1 MFTGIVQGMAKIL
14 AIKGSDHLKTIT
26 IGFPQHALDNLS
38 KGASIAING
47 VCLTATHFD
56 GSRSEADFD
65 VMQETLRVTN
75 IGTLNVADDVN
86 FERAA
91 SFGKEIGGHLM
102 SGHVHT
108 TVPLTRRV
116 ESDQGGDNNVTL
128 FFACPAPLRKY
139 LMPKGFVGLNG
150 CSLTLGEQVTDEF
163 SVHLIPETFQVTTFG
178 QAKPGDPINL
188 EIDPSTQAIVDTV
201 ERYLGQRFNDQTL
214 PKL

>member
-14 AIKGSDHLKTIT
+14 AIKGQNQFKTIT
-26 IGFPQHALDNLS
+26 IGFPQHALFNLS

-47 VCLTATHFD
+47 VCLTVTHFD
-56 GSRSEADFD
+56 VSRSEADFD
-65 VMQETLRVTN
+65 VMQETMRVTN
-75 IGTLNVADDVN
+75 IGTLNVFDDVN

-108 TVPLTRRV
+108 TVALTRRV
-116 ESDQGGDNNVTL
+116 DGNNNVTL
-128 FFACPAPLRKY
+128 FFACPGPLKKY

-163 SVHLIPETFQVTTFG
+163 CVHLIPETLQVTTFG
-178 QAKPGDPINL
+178 KAKPGDLFNL

-201 ERYLGQRFNDQTL
+201 ERYLSQRFNDQTL

>member
-14 AIKGSDHLKTIT
+14 AIKGQDHLKTIT

-38 KGASIAING
+38 QGASIAING
-47 VCLTATHFD
+47 VCLTVTDFD
-56 GSRSEADFD
+56 GTRSEADFD

-86 FERAA
+86 FERAV

-108 TVPLTRRV
+108 SVPLTRRL
-116 ESDQGGDNNVTL
+116 EGDNNVTL
-128 FFACPAPLRKY
+128 FFACPDRLKKY

-163 SVHLIPETFQVTTFG
+163 SVHLIPETLQVTTFG
-178 QAKPGDPINL
+178 QAKTGDLINL